1 MYTIYGFFVSI
12 SILIS
17 LSFINLIST
26 FDYIK
31 LAFIAFFSIFF
42 QPLFCHS
49 CLSSYSFAAYIAI
62 IPLLI
67 SLLFDCSLIHMF
79 ITAFSVASAIGRIAC
94 LFAGCCSG
102 KIDPHKSP
110 FSIYYSKGTVIAD
123 HLNHS
128 VYVYPTILFEIFF
141 EFLIAFFVLFSKYG
155 LVLYGILNFF
165 LLILTSWWRFT
176 PRMDNKIYVP
186 LFSLAI
192 FTIIVHL
199 KQCYHIPHIQF
210 IFKPLSIPFAILGG
224 LIVSND
230 IHIKDILN
238 LLKF

>member
-26 FDYIK
+26 VDYIK
-31 LAFIAFFSIFF
+31 LAFIFFISIFF
-42 QPLFCHS
+42 QPLFCLS
-49 CLSSYSFAAYIAI
+49 CLSSYSFAAYIAT

-67 SLLFDCSLIHMF
+67 SLLFNCNFIHML
-79 ITAFSVASAIGRIAC
+79 IFSFSIASAIGRFAC

-110 FSIYYSKGTVIAD
+110 FSIYYSKGSVIAD

-141 EFLIAFFVLFSKYG
+141 EFLIAFIVLFSKYG

-165 LLILTSWWRFT
+165 LLILTSWWRYT
-176 PRMDNKIYVP
+176 PRMDNKLLVP
-186 LFSLAI
+186 LFSLAM
-192 FTIIVHL
+192 FTLIVHL
-199 KQCYHIPHIQF
+199 KQCYQFPNIQF
-210 IFKPLSIPFAILGG
+210 IFKPISIPFAFLGG

-230 IHIKDILN
+230 IHIQDV
-238 LLKF
+238 LKLMQF